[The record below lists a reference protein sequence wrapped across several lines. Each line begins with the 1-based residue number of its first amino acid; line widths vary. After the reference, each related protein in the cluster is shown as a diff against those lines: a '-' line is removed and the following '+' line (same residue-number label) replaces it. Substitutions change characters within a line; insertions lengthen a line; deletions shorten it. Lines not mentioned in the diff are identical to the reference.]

1 MAVPR
6 PYRTKYVAKLRAPP
20 DQWSP
25 DWLQRMDARFKAM
38 ALVRAHLAEL
48 ESDLSAGDP
57 TRLSWTQRR
66 LANHLVWADTFLED
80 LERKFARG
88 EDVDIGNWASLL
100 GALNRTA
107 RLLGITRRQREIRG
121 IRDVLAEHE
130 RGAA

>member
-6 PYRTKYVAKLRAPP
+6 PYRTKYVAKLRSPP

-25 DWLQRMDARFKAM
+25 DWLQRMDARFKSM

-57 TRLSWTQRR
+57 SRLSWAQRR

-88 EDVDIGNWASLL
+88 EQIDTGDWASLL
-100 GALNRTA
+100 GALSRTA
-107 RLLGITRRQREIRG
+107 RLLGIERRQREVQG
-121 IRDVLAEHE
+121 IREFLAE
-130 RGAA
+130 RKRDTA